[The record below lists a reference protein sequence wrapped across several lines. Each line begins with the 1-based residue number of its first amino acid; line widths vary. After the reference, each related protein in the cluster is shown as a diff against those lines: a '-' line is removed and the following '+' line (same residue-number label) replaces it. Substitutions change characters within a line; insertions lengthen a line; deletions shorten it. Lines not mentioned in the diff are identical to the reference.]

1 MNLEAILAYWPA
13 LVAFIA
19 LLMAVGVV
27 YYLRSRR
34 PSPAELERRRRQM
47 IHGIGKMGDGIIT
60 ELQGSLASYSYHVRG
75 IEYLATQ
82 DLSGLEAFL
91 PPEEWD
97 IIGPVTIKYDP
108 RNPANSIVISEKWS
122 GLRKTSNSK
131 VNS

>member
-1 MNLEAILAYWPA
+1 MNLDAILAYWPA
-13 LVAFIA
+13 LVALIGLLIA
-19 LLMAVGVV
+19 GGVA

-60 ELQGSLASYSYHVRG
+60 ELQGPLASYSYHARG

-131 VNS
+131 VN